1 MEKERPVALILL
13 DCNFYLN
20 PYPRYNRGIFCIL
33 AGMIQILKVF
43 ALSLALCGSL
53 AFADEADLQQEIAV
67 RDSVM
72 QVQGDACTL
81 EKDSLRSVIET
92 EKAKSENW
100 EKSYNTV
107 KKDNE
112 TCAQMLSTSIGV
124 NENKKEKE
132 ENDRRAAAMATS
144 SSFLGG
150 VGIGLLI
157 MWLIMK

>member
-1 MEKERPVALILL
+1 MMRLIK
-13 DCNFYLN
+13 
-20 PYPRYNRGIFCIL
+20 IL
-33 AGMIQILKVF
+33 AITFLF
-43 ALSLALCGSL
+43 CGSMAL
-53 AFADEADLQQEIAV
+53 AEEPAVASQTSTAETELKQELAV

-81 EKDSLRSVIET
+81 EKDSLRSVIES

-112 TCAQMLSTSIGV
+112 TCAQMLVTSIGV
-124 NENKKEKE
+124 NEKKQEKE
-132 ENDRRAAAMATS
+132 QEDRRSAAMAAS

>member
-1 MEKERPVALILL
+1 MMRLIK
-13 DCNFYLN
+13 
-20 PYPRYNRGIFCIL
+20 IL
-33 AGMIQILKVF
+33 AITFLF
-43 ALSLALCGSL
+43 CGSMTL
-53 AFADEADLQQEIAV
+53 AEEPAVASQTSTAETELKQELAV

-81 EKDSLRSVIET
+81 EKDSLRSVIES

-112 TCAQMLSTSIGV
+112 TCAQMLVTSIGI
-124 NENKKEKE
+124 NEKKQEKE
-132 ENDRRAAAMATS
+132 QEDRRSAAMAAS

>member
-1 MEKERPVALILL
+1 MMRLIK
-13 DCNFYLN
+13 
-20 PYPRYNRGIFCIL
+20 IL
-33 AGMIQILKVF
+33 AIFLVFCSTMALAEEPAVATQTSATETELK
-43 ALSLALCGSL
+43 
-53 AFADEADLQQEIAV
+53 QELAV

-100 EKSYNTV
+100 EKSYNTI

-112 TCAQMLSTSIGV
+112 TCAQMLSTSISV

-132 ENDRRAAAMATS
+132 DNDRRAAAMATS

>member
-1 MEKERPVALILL
+1 MMCLI
-13 DCNFYLN
+13 
-20 PYPRYNRGIFCIL
+20 RIL
-33 AGMIQILKVF
+33 AI
-43 ALSLALCGSL
+43 SLALCSSIAL
-53 AFADEADLQQEIAV
+53 AQESSAEAELKQELAV

-72 QVQGDACTL
+72 QVQGDACSL

-132 ENDRRAAAMATS
+132 DNDRR
-144 SSFLGG
+144 G
-150 VGIGLLI
+150 
-157 MWLIMK
+157 K

>member
-1 MEKERPVALILL
+1 MRLIK
-13 DCNFYLN
+13 
-20 PYPRYNRGIFCIL
+20 IL
-33 AGMIQILKVF
+33 AITFLF
-43 ALSLALCGSL
+43 CGSMAL
-53 AFADEADLQQEIAV
+53 AEEPAVASQTSTAETELKQEIAV

-132 ENDRRAAAMATS
+132 DNDRRAAAMATS

>member
-1 MEKERPVALILL
+1 MRLIK
-13 DCNFYLN
+13 
-20 PYPRYNRGIFCIL
+20 IL
-33 AGMIQILKVF
+33 AITFLFCASMALAEEPAVASQTSTAETELK
-43 ALSLALCGSL
+43 
-53 AFADEADLQQEIAV
+53 QELAV

-81 EKDSLRSVIET
+81 EKDSLRSVIES

-112 TCAQMLSTSIGV
+112 TCAQMLVTSIGI
-124 NENKKEKE
+124 NEKKQEKE
-132 ENDRRAAAMATS
+132 QEDRRSAAMAAS

>member
-1 MEKERPVALILL
+1 MLFAIFTFMTKLVKYFVVALFFSLSVS
-13 DCNFYLN
+13 F
-20 PYPRYNRGIFCIL
+20 
-33 AGMIQILKVF
+33 AQESAESELK
-43 ALSLALCGSL
+43 
-53 AFADEADLQQEIAV
+53 QEIAV

-72 QVQGDACTL
+72 QVQSDACTV
-81 EKDSLRSVIET
+81 EKDSLRAVIET

-100 EKSYNTV
+100 EKSYNTI
-107 KKDNE
+107 KKDNQ

-132 ENDRRAAAMATS
+132 QEEQRAAAMMTS

-150 VGIGLLI
+150 IGIGLLV

>member
-1 MEKERPVALILL
+1 MMRLIK
-13 DCNFYLN
+13 
-20 PYPRYNRGIFCIL
+20 IL
-33 AGMIQILKVF
+33 AITFLF
-43 ALSLALCGSL
+43 CGSMAL
-53 AFADEADLQQEIAV
+53 AEEPAVASQTSTAETELKQEIAV

-81 EKDSLRSVIET
+81 EKDSLRSVIES

-112 TCAQMLSTSIGV
+112 TCAQMLVTSIGI
-124 NENKKEKE
+124 NEKKQEKE
-132 ENDRRAAAMATS
+132 QEDRRSAAMAAS

>member
-1 MEKERPVALILL
+1 MM
-13 DCNFYLN
+13 
-20 PYPRYNRGIFCIL
+20 NRIVKIV
-33 AGMIQILKVF
+33 MV
-43 ALSLALCGSL
+43 ALSLSL
-53 AFADEADLQQEIAV
+53 SVAFADESVQPAMDASAPSVETELKQELAL
-67 RDSVM
+67 RDSLM

-81 EKDSLRSVIET
+81 EKDSLRAAIDT

-100 EKSYNTV
+100 EKSYNTI

-124 NENKKEKE
+124 NEKRKEKE
-132 ENDRRAAAMATS
+132 EDERRNAAMMTS

-150 VGIGLLI
+150 LGIGLLI

>member
-1 MEKERPVALILL
+1 MMRLI
-13 DCNFYLN
+13 
-20 PYPRYNRGIFCIL
+20 RIL
-33 AGMIQILKVF
+33 AI
-43 ALSLALCGSL
+43 SL
-53 AFADEADLQQEIAV
+53 AFCGSMALAEEPVAATSASTTETELKQELAV

-92 EKAKSENW
+92 EKAKSDNW

-112 TCAQMLSTSIGV
+112 TCAQMLVTSIGI
-124 NENKKEKE
+124 NEKKQEKE
-132 ENDRRAAAMATS
+132 QEDRRSAAMATS

>member
-1 MEKERPVALILL
+1 MMRLIK
-13 DCNFYLN
+13 
-20 PYPRYNRGIFCIL
+20 IL
-33 AGMIQILKVF
+33 AISLVFCSTMALAEEPAVATQTSATETELK
-43 ALSLALCGSL
+43 
-53 AFADEADLQQEIAV
+53 QELAV

-100 EKSYNTV
+100 EKSYNTI

-112 TCAQMLSTSIGV
+112 TCAKMLSTSISV

-132 ENDRRAAAMATS
+132 DNDCRAAAMATS

>member
-1 MEKERPVALILL
+1 
-13 DCNFYLN
+13 
-20 PYPRYNRGIFCIL
+20 
-33 AGMIQILKVF
+33 MIHVLKVF
-43 ALSLALCGSL
+43 VLSLVLCGSL
-53 AFADEADLQQEIAV
+53 AFADEAELKQEIAV

-72 QVQGDACTL
+72 QVQGDACTV
-81 EKDSLRSVIET
+81 EKDSLRAVIET

-100 EKSYNTV
+100 EKSYNTI

-132 ENDRRAAAMATS
+132 EQDRRSAAMAASTS
-144 SSFLGG
+144 FFGG
-150 VGIGLLI
+150 VSLGLLV

>member
-1 MEKERPVALILL
+1 MMRLIK
-13 DCNFYLN
+13 
-20 PYPRYNRGIFCIL
+20 IL
-33 AGMIQILKVF
+33 AITFLF
-43 ALSLALCGSL
+43 CGSIAL
-53 AFADEADLQQEIAV
+53 AEEPAVASQTSTAETELKQELAV

-81 EKDSLRSVIET
+81 EKDSLRSVIES

-112 TCAQMLSTSIGV
+112 TCAQMLVTSIGV
-124 NENKKEKE
+124 NEKKQEKE
-132 ENDRRAAAMATS
+132 QDDRRAAAMATS

>member
-1 MEKERPVALILL
+1 MRLIK
-13 DCNFYLN
+13 
-20 PYPRYNRGIFCIL
+20 IL
-33 AGMIQILKVF
+33 AITFLF
-43 ALSLALCGSL
+43 CGSMAL
-53 AFADEADLQQEIAV
+53 AEEPAVASQTSTAETELKQELAV

-81 EKDSLRSVIET
+81 EKDSLRSVIES

-112 TCAQMLSTSIGV
+112 TCAQMLVTSIGI
-124 NENKKEKE
+124 NEKKQEKE
-132 ENDRRAAAMATS
+132 QEDRRSAAMAAS

>member
-1 MEKERPVALILL
+1 M
-13 DCNFYLN
+13 
-20 PYPRYNRGIFCIL
+20 
-33 AGMIQILKVF
+33 
-43 ALSLALCGSL
+43 
-53 AFADEADLQQEIAV
+53 

-100 EKSYNTV
+100 EKSYNTI

-132 ENDRRAAAMATS
+132 DQDRRAAAMATS

>member
-1 MEKERPVALILL
+1 MMRLIK
-13 DCNFYLN
+13 
-20 PYPRYNRGIFCIL
+20 IL
-33 AGMIQILKVF
+33 AISLVFCSTMALAEEPAVATQTSATETELK
-43 ALSLALCGSL
+43 
-53 AFADEADLQQEIAV
+53 QELAV

-100 EKSYNTV
+100 EKSYNTI

-112 TCAQMLSTSIGV
+112 TCAQMLSTSISV

-132 ENDRRAAAMATS
+132 DNDRRAAAMATS

-150 VGIGLLI
+150 VGIGVLI

>member
-1 MEKERPVALILL
+1 MRLIK
-13 DCNFYLN
+13 
-20 PYPRYNRGIFCIL
+20 IL
-33 AGMIQILKVF
+33 AITFLF
-43 ALSLALCGSL
+43 CGSMAL
-53 AFADEADLQQEIAV
+53 AEEPAVASQTSTAETELKQELAV

-72 QVQGDACTL
+72 QVPGDACTL
-81 EKDSLRSVIET
+81 EKDSLRSVIES

-112 TCAQMLSTSIGV
+112 TCAQMLVTSIGM
-124 NENKKEKE
+124 NEKKQEKE
-132 ENDRRAAAMATS
+132 QEDRRSAAMAAS

>member
-1 MEKERPVALILL
+1 MMRLIK
-13 DCNFYLN
+13 
-20 PYPRYNRGIFCIL
+20 IL
-33 AGMIQILKVF
+33 AI
-43 ALSLALCGSL
+43 SL
-53 AFADEADLQQEIAV
+53 AFCGSIAFAQEPSAEAELKQEIAV

-81 EKDSLRSVIET
+81 EKDSLRAMIET

-100 EKSYNTV
+100 EKSYNTI

-124 NENKKEKE
+124 NEKKQEKE
-132 ENDRRAAAMATS
+132 QDDRRAAAMATS

-150 VGIGLLI
+150 IGIGLLI

>member
-1 MEKERPVALILL
+1 MRLIKILAITFLFCGSMALAEEPVASA
-13 DCNFYLN
+13 
-20 PYPRYNRGIFCIL
+20 P
-33 AGMIQILKVF
+33 ASTSETELK
-43 ALSLALCGSL
+43 
-53 AFADEADLQQEIAV
+53 QELAV

-92 EKAKSENW
+92 EKAKSDNW

-112 TCAQMLSTSIGV
+112 TCAQMLVTSIGM
-124 NENKKEKE
+124 NEKKQEKE
-132 ENDRRAAAMATS
+132 QEDRRSAAMAAS

>member
-1 MEKERPVALILL
+1 MMRLIK
-13 DCNFYLN
+13 
-20 PYPRYNRGIFCIL
+20 IL
-33 AGMIQILKVF
+33 AITFLF
-43 ALSLALCGSL
+43 CGSMAL
-53 AFADEADLQQEIAV
+53 AEEPAVASQASTAETELKQELAV

-81 EKDSLRSVIET
+81 EKDSLRSVIES

-112 TCAQMLSTSIGV
+112 TCAQMLVTSIGM
-124 NENKKEKE
+124 NEKKQEKE
-132 ENDRRAAAMATS
+132 QEDRRSAAMAAS

>member
-1 MEKERPVALILL
+1 MMRLI
-13 DCNFYLN
+13 
-20 PYPRYNRGIFCIL
+20 RIL
-33 AGMIQILKVF
+33 AI
-43 ALSLALCGSL
+43 SL
-53 AFADEADLQQEIAV
+53 AFCGSMALAEEPVAATSASTTETELKQELAV

-92 EKAKSENW
+92 EKAKSDNW

-112 TCAQMLSTSIGV
+112 TCAQMLVTSIGM
-124 NENKKEKE
+124 NEKKQEKE
-132 ENDRRAAAMATS
+132 DNDRRAAAMATS

>member
-1 MEKERPVALILL
+1 MMRLI
-13 DCNFYLN
+13 
-20 PYPRYNRGIFCIL
+20 RIL
-33 AGMIQILKVF
+33 AI
-43 ALSLALCGSL
+43 SL
-53 AFADEADLQQEIAV
+53 AFCGSMALAEEPVAATPASSTETELKQELAV

-100 EKSYNTV
+100 EKSYNTI

-112 TCAQMLSTSIGV
+112 TCAQMLITSISV

-132 ENDRRAAAMATS
+132 DNDRKAAAMATS

>member
-1 MEKERPVALILL
+1 MMRLIK
-13 DCNFYLN
+13 
-20 PYPRYNRGIFCIL
+20 IL
-33 AGMIQILKVF
+33 AITFLF
-43 ALSLALCGSL
+43 CGSMAL
-53 AFADEADLQQEIAV
+53 AEEPAVASQTSTAETELKQELAV

-72 QVQGDACTL
+72 QVPGDACTL
-81 EKDSLRSVIET
+81 EKDSLRSVIES

-112 TCAQMLSTSIGV
+112 TCAQMLVTSIGM
-124 NENKKEKE
+124 NEKKQEKE
-132 ENDRRAAAMATS
+132 QEDRRSAAMAAS

>member
-1 MEKERPVALILL
+1 MMRLIK
-13 DCNFYLN
+13 
-20 PYPRYNRGIFCIL
+20 IL
-33 AGMIQILKVF
+33 AISFVFCSTMALAEEPAVATQTSATETELK
-43 ALSLALCGSL
+43 
-53 AFADEADLQQEIAV
+53 QELAV

-100 EKSYNTV
+100 EKSYNTI

-112 TCAQMLSTSIGV
+112 TCAQMLSTSISV

-132 ENDRRAAAMATS
+132 DNDRRAAAMATS